1 MGLGFGMKLR
11 EREREREAAAGSNR
25 LVFGLGIGSVCCTY
39 TKLENFYLFI
49 FFNKVNK
56 DVRLIE

>member
-1 MGLGFGMKLR
+1 MKLR

-25 LVFGLGIGSVCCTY
+25 LVFGLGLGSVCCTY